1 MIMPGDRF
9 SNLVAVEE
17 ITSEQAGQPGDGA
30 WCWTRCD
37 CGGRRLLRSRH
48 LRKGSYKNCGRK
60 SCEYVQAARPARFT
74 LVCTR
79 ELLAAVDAH
88 AARLSM
94 GGVPVGRR
102 EAALALLGLGLQAAK
117 LLNQPLPDEATA

>member
-1 MIMPGDRF
+1 MIEPKTRF
-9 SNLVAVEE
+9 GNLVVVEE
-17 ITSEQAGQPGDGA
+17 ITAEEAGQPRDGA

-48 LRKGSYKNCGRK
+48 LRKGSYKTCGRR
-60 SCEYVQAARPARFT
+60 SCKYVQAARPARFT

-94 GGVPVGRR
+94 GGEPVSRQK
-102 EAALALLGLGLQAAK
+102 AANALMALGLQSAK
-117 LLNQPLPDEATA
+117 VLNQPLPEEDT